1 MNHRDILK
9 AAASLLTERGK
20 EYGPE
25 DACFERSAKLASIA
39 LNKPISKYDV
49 AMILAMNKVAR
60 LQESRA
66 KADHYVDWINYTAF
80 AAQFS
85 EQLDSVATAA
95 EDDVR
100 AMARRIA
107 DAAAEP
113 G

>member
-25 DACFERSAKLASIA
+25 DACFDRSAKLASIA
-39 LNKPISKYDV
+39 LNKSISMYDV
-49 AMILAMNKVAR
+49 SIILAMNKIAR
-60 LQESRA
+60 LQESRT
-66 KADHYVDWINYTAF
+66 KTDHYIDMINYAAF

-85 EQLDSVATAA
+85 EKLDSVATAA

-100 AMARRIA
+100 ALARRLA
-107 DAAAEP
+107 GDP
-113 G
+113 TGP